1 MMTQRIFAYV
11 CLCSLLSACSNSRI
25 CDDPQ
30 PYEAA
35 QAGRKIEAPDGLDDL
50 RASREID
57 IPEASRR
64 DERQEGEPC
73 LDYPPIL
80 RTDSSED

>member
-1 MMTQRIFAYV
+1 MMNQRIFACV
-11 CLCSLLSACSNSRI
+11 CLCSLLGACTGSRI
-25 CDDPQ
+25 CDEPQ

-35 QAGRKIEAPDGLDDL
+35 QPGRKIEAPDGLDDL
-50 RASREID
+50 RASREVE

-80 RTDSSED
+80 RTDSSEN